1 MLSQEAG
8 LVRPQTLEENQPLPQ
23 AQNPGKAWV
32 KAMIWYQDWLVIGG
46 TDREN
51 MEECRSFSRVSSCSD
66 R

>member
-8 LVRPQTLEENQPLPQ
+8 LVRPQTLEEI
-23 AQNPGKAWV
+23 WV
-32 KAMIWYQDWLVIGG
+32 KAKIWYDWLVIRG

-66 R
+66 K